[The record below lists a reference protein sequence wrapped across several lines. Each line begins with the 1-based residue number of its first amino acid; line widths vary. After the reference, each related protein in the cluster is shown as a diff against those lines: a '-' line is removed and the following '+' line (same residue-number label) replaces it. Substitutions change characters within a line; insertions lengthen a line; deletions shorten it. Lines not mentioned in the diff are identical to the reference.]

1 MMITNKNKDC
11 FIQAMKV
18 DFLTEPWEVA
28 WYTKAL
34 MNAVAWGE
42 KVDRENMDY
51 RKKHRLTDKYNV

>member
-42 KVDRENMDY
+42 KVDKENKEY
-51 RKKHRLTDKYNV
+51 KNKHRLTDKYNV